1 MYNDVISLLTITIA
15 TNDIGDMV
23 ETIVKSERFAKVKSV
38 GMKENYEAL
47 AVGLKPELVFVL
59 SDYYDYDDQEFIE
72 YKVKRYKVLRTY
84 RKESNELEIVCE
96 GLINSTAMTIHEVLL
111 ELNNLQILDNAD
123 NPVEVV
129 I

>member
-1 MYNDVISLLTITIA
+1 MYNDVISILTIILE

-72 YKVKRYKVLRTY
+72 YETERYKVLRTY
-84 RKESNELEIVCE
+84 KKESNELEIVV
-96 GLINSTAMTIHEVLL
+96 TR
-111 ELNNLQILDNAD
+111 
-123 NPVEVV
+123 
-129 I
+129 